1 MSSLT
6 KKEMEILSSPTFQQI
21 INQHLENPS
30 RRTILKGSVGVAA
43 LGFLGLAGCGGGDGA
58 VAGAPRST
66 QLNAVGFSSTS
77 LSTADSVIVAEGYQ
91 YQVLYKLGDPIAAG
105 VADYMNDG
113 SDAANNPSEFQF
125 RSGDHHDGMYFF
137 GIGADN
143 AWDPE
148 ASDRGL
154 LVVNHEA
161 ITPNF
166 LHAAGSTVGTNPRN
180 ANEALKEMYIHG
192 VSVVEV
198 RRDSNGQYSVVQ
210 NSLFNRRIHTLTDM
224 EISGP
229 LRGIDAM
236 KTKYSPN
243 GTRTRGTINNCASG
257 YTPWGTYLACEEN
270 WAGYFGNSD
279 NTGRSTN
286 DQASMIRYG
295 VSDGTGVRL
304 GDNRNNANGREG
316 WNTVSETGQVGE
328 QFARWNVGI
337 VGASAEADYRNAAFT
352 YGWNVEIDPFR
363 PNSTPKKRTAMGRF
377 AHEGAWVGP
386 VEAGKPVVFYMG
398 CDSRYEYIYKFVS
411 TANWDPVDM
420 MGGLQAGDK
429 YLDFGKLYVAK
440 FDANF
445 TGEWIDLATVN
456 AGTPISN
463 VRASGTLV
471 PSTATY
477 TVVDGNDQYLN
488 TRIIADQAGGTPMDR
503 PEWGGVNPRNGEVYM
518 TLTNNT
524 SRRVAD
530 PANPRVYFDNDS
542 DGDGIGDAGSRG
554 NVNGHVIR
562 WRENASDP
570 AAISFEWDIYLFGA
584 EDDDIDNPNVNL
596 SGLTE
601 ENVLSSPDGLW
612 FSEKTGVLY
621 IQTDD
626 SAFTDTTNCMLVAA
640 VPGEV
645 GDGAEVDVDNAAG
658 GAGVVRT
665 KVGNVGTLRR
675 LLVGPV
681 DSEITGLTESPD
693 GKALFINIQH
703 PGEGSPLATPS
714 SSWPYPLADGGFG
727 NPAAGVT
734 PTASIRPRS
743 ATIVLTRIDGGLIG
757 Q

>member
-161 ITPNF
+161 ITPLF
-166 LHAAGSTVGTNPRN
+166 LHVNGPTSVAGVRD

-198 RRDSNGQYSVVQ
+198 RRGSNGQYSVVQ

-229 LRGIDAM
+229 LRGNPFM
-236 KTKYSPN
+236 VTKYSPN

-270 WAGYFGNSD
+270 WAGYFGNS
-279 NTGRSTN
+279 NPGTRTSN
-286 DQASMIRYG
+286 EQASMRRYG
-295 VSDGTGVRL
+295 VRATVG
-304 GDNRNNANGREG
+304 NGREG
-316 WNTVSETGQVGE
+316 WNTASEVGQVGE
-328 QFARWNVGI
+328 PFSRWNVGI
-337 VGASAEADYRNAAFT
+337 VGATAADDYRNAANT

-363 PNSTPKKRTAMGRF
+363 PNSIPKKRTAMGRF

-386 VEAGKPVVFYMG
+386 FEAGKPVVFYMG

-411 TANWDPVDM
+411 TANWDPADM

-440 FDANF
+440 FDADF
-445 TGEWIDLATVN
+445 TGEWIDLATVAN
-456 AGTPISN
+456 GTTITA
-463 VRASGTLV
+463 VRGSGSL
-471 PSTATY
+471 STAPITY
-477 TVVDGNDQYLN
+477 TVTDSNEQFWN
-488 TRIIADQAGGTPMDR
+488 TRLLADIAGGTPMDR

-530 PANPRVYFDNDS
+530 PANPRVYFDNDT
-542 DGDGIGDAGSRG
+542 DGDGVGDAGSQG

-562 WRENASDP
+562 WREDGSDP
-570 AAISFEWDIYLFGA
+570 AATSFEWDIYLFGA

-596 SGLTE
+596 SGLTT

-626 SAFTDTTNCMLVAA
+626 GAFTDTTNCMLVAA

-645 GDGAEVDVDNAAG
+645 GDGAEVDVDNTAG

-665 KVGNVGTLRR
+665 KVGAVGTLRR
-675 LLVGPV
+675 LVVGPK
-681 DSEITGLTESPD
+681 DCEITGLTESGD

-703 PGEGSPLATPS
+703 PGEETSDLANPT
-714 SSWPYPLADGGFG
+714 SSWPYPLAGGGFG

-734 PTASIRPRS
+734 PSGTIRPRS

>member
-6 KKEMEILSSPTFQQI
+6 KKEIEVLSSPTFQQI

-30 RRTILKGSVGVAA
+30 RRNLLKGSMGVAA
-43 LGFLGLAGCGGGDGA
+43 LGFLGLAGCGGGGDA
-58 VAGAPRST
+58 VARAPGVT
-66 QLNAVGFSSTS
+66 QLSAVGFSSTP
-77 LSTADSVIVAEGYQ
+77 LSTVDSVQVADGYQ
-91 YQVLYKLGDPIAAG
+91 FQVLYKLGDPIAAG
-105 VADYMNDG
+105 VAAYMNNG
-113 SDAANNPSEFQF
+113 TDAANNPSEFQF

-137 GIGADN
+137 GLGSNN

-148 ASDRGL
+148 ESTRGL
-154 LVVNHEA
+154 LVINHEA

-166 LHAAGSTVGTNPRN
+166 LHAAGSTVGMNPRA

-192 VSVVEV
+192 VSVIEV
-198 RRDSNGQYSVVQ
+198 RRGTNGQYSVVQ

-229 LRGIDAM
+229 LRGNAAM
-236 KTKYSPN
+236 VTKYSPN

-270 WAGYFGNSD
+270 WAGYFGNS
-279 NTGRSTN
+279 NVGTRSAN
-286 DQASMIRYG
+286 EQASMRRYG
-295 VSDGTGVRL
+295 VRATVG
-304 GDNRNNANGREG
+304 NGREN
-316 WNTVSETGQVGE
+316 WNTVSEVGQVGE

-337 VGASAEADYRNAAFT
+337 VGATAADDYRNAANT
-352 YGWNVEIDPFR
+352 YGFNVEIDPFR

-386 VEAGKPVVFYMG
+386 VEAGKPLVFYMG

-411 TANWDPVDM
+411 TANWDPADM

-440 FDANF
+440 FDADF
-445 TGEWIDLATVN
+445 TGDWIDLASVANNTVIN
-456 AGTPISN
+456 S
-463 VRASGTLV
+463 VRGSGSL
-471 PSTATY
+471 STAAITY
-477 TVVDGNDQYLN
+477 TVTDANEQFLN
-488 TRIIADQAGGTPMDR
+488 TRILADIAGGTPMDR

-524 SRRVAD
+524 SRTVAD
-530 PANPRVYFDNDS
+530 PANPRVYLDNDTDDLANS
-542 DGDGIGDAGSRG
+542 NDKG

-562 WRENASDP
+562 WREDGSNP
-570 AAISFEWDIYLFGA
+570 AAVGFSWDIYLFGA
-584 EDDDIDNPNVNL
+584 EDDDINDPNVNL

-626 SAFTDTTNCMLVAA
+626 GAFTDTSNCMLVAA

-645 GDGAEVDVDNAAG
+645 GDGETVTVDNSAAG
-658 GAGVVRT
+658 GNTVSTR
-665 KVGNVGTLRR
+665 VGAVGTLRR

-681 DSEITGLTESPD
+681 DAEITGLTESPD

-714 SSWPYPLADGGFG
+714 SSWPYPLTGGGFG
-727 NPAAGVT
+727 NPAAGQT
-734 PTASIRPRS
+734 PDANIRPRS
-743 ATIVLTRIDGGLIG
+743 ATIVLTRVDGGLVG

>member
-1 MSSLT
+1 MSSIS
-6 KKEMEILSSPTFQQI
+6 KKELEVLSSPTFQQI

-58 VAGAPRST
+58 VASAPGVT
-66 QLNAVGFSSTS
+66 QLNAVGFSSTPLS
-77 LSTADSVIVAEGYQ
+77 LADSVQVAEGYQ
-91 YQVLYKLGDPIAAG
+91 FQVLYKLGDPIAAG
-105 VADYMNDG
+105 ISEYMNDG

-137 GIGADN
+137 GIGSDN
-143 AWDPE
+143 TWDPE
-148 ASDRGL
+148 ESTRGL
-154 LVVNHEA
+154 LVINHEA
-161 ITPNF
+161 ITPEY
-166 LHAAGSTVGTNPRN
+166 LHVNGPTSVAGVRD

-198 RRDSNGQYSVVQ
+198 RRGSNGQYSVVQ

-229 LRGIDAM
+229 LRGNPFM
-236 KTKYSPN
+236 VTKYSSN

-270 WAGYFGNSD
+270 WAGYFGNSN
-279 NTGRSTN
+279 NTGRSDN
-286 DQASMIRYG
+286 EMASMRRYG
-295 VSDGTGVRL
+295 VRSSG
-304 GDNRNNANGREG
+304 NGREG
-316 WNTVSETGQVGE
+316 WNTANEVGQVGE
-328 QFARWNVGI
+328 PFSRWNVGI
-337 VGASAEADYRNAAFT
+337 VGATAADDYRNAANT

-363 PNSTPKKRTAMGRF
+363 PNSIPKKRTAMGRF

-386 VEAGKPVVFYMG
+386 VEEGKPVVFYMG

-411 TANWDPVDM
+411 NENWDPADM

-429 YLDFGKLYVAK
+429 YLDSGKLYVAK
-440 FDANF
+440 FDADF
-445 TGEWIDLATVN
+445 TGEWIDLASVAN
-456 AGTPISN
+456 GTTITA
-463 VRASGTLV
+463 VRGSGSL
-471 PSTATY
+471 STAAITY
-477 TVVDGNDQYLN
+477 TVTDSNEQFWN
-488 TRIIADQAGGTPMDR
+488 TRLLADIAGGTPMDR

-530 PANPRVYFDNDS
+530 PANPRVYFDNDTDN
-542 DGDGIGDAGSRG
+542 DGVGDAGSLG

-562 WRENASDP
+562 WREDGSEP
-570 AAISFEWDIYLFGA
+570 AAVGFSWDIYLFGA

-612 FSEKTGVLY
+612 FSQKTGVLY

-626 SAFTDTTNCMLVAA
+626 GAFTDTTNCMLVAA

-645 GDGAEVDVDNAAG
+645 GDGETVTVDNTAG
-658 GAGVVRT
+658 GGGTVSTR
-665 KVGNVGTLRR
+665 VGAVGTLRR
-675 LLVGPV
+675 LLVGPIE
-681 DSEITGLTESPD
+681 SEITGLTESGD

-703 PGEGSPLATPS
+703 PGEDGSNAAPT
-714 SSWPYPLADGGFG
+714 SSWPYPQAGGGFG
-727 NPAAGVT
+727 NPAAGVM
-734 PTASIRPRS
+734 PNAGNRPRS
-743 ATIVLTRIDGGLIG
+743 ATIVLTRTDGGLIG

>member
-161 ITPNF
+161 ITPLF
-166 LHAAGSTVGTNPRN
+166 LHVNGPTSVAGVRD

-198 RRDSNGQYSVVQ
+198 RRGSNGQYSVVQ

-229 LRGIDAM
+229 LRGNPFM
-236 KTKYSPN
+236 VTKYSPN

-270 WAGYFGNSD
+270 WAGYFGNS
-279 NTGRSTN
+279 NPGTRTSN
-286 DQASMIRYG
+286 EQASMRRYG
-295 VSDGTGVRL
+295 VRATVG
-304 GDNRNNANGREG
+304 NGREG
-316 WNTVSETGQVGE
+316 WNTASEVGQLGE
-328 QFARWNVGI
+328 PFSRWNVGI
-337 VGASAEADYRNAAFT
+337 VGATAADDYRNAANT

-363 PNSTPKKRTAMGRF
+363 PNSVPKKRTAMGRF

-411 TANWDPVDM
+411 TANWDPADM

-429 YLDFGKLYVAK
+429 YLDDGKLYVAK

-445 TGEWIDLATVN
+445 TGEWIDLATV
-456 AGTPISN
+456 ADGTTITA
-463 VRASGTLV
+463 VRGSGSL
-471 PSTATY
+471 STAPITY
-477 TVVDGNDQYLN
+477 TVTDSNEQFWN
-488 TRIIADQAGGTPMDR
+488 TRLLADIAGGTPMDR

-530 PANPRVYFDNDS
+530 PANPRVYFDNDT
-542 DGDGIGDAGSRG
+542 DGDGVGDAGSQG

-562 WRENASDP
+562 WREDGSDP
-570 AAISFEWDIYLFGA
+570 AATSFEWDIYLFGA

-596 SGLTE
+596 SGLTT

-626 SAFTDTTNCMLVAA
+626 GAFTDTTNCMLVAA

-645 GDGAEVDVDNAAG
+645 GDGAEVDVDNTAG

-665 KVGNVGTLRR
+665 KVGAVGTLRR
-675 LLVGPV
+675 LVVGPK
-681 DSEITGLTESPD
+681 DCEITGLTESGD

-703 PGEGSPLATPS
+703 PGEETSDLANPT
-714 SSWPYPLADGGFG
+714 SSWPYPLAGGGFG

-734 PTASIRPRS
+734 PSGTIRPRS

>member
-161 ITPNF
+161 ITPLF
-166 LHAAGSTVGTNPRN
+166 LHVNGPTSVAGVRD

-198 RRDSNGQYSVVQ
+198 RRGSNGQYSVVQ

-229 LRGIDAM
+229 LRGNPFM
-236 KTKYSPN
+236 VTKYSPN

-270 WAGYFGNSD
+270 WAGYFGNS
-279 NTGRSTN
+279 NPGTRTSN
-286 DQASMIRYG
+286 EQASMRRYG
-295 VSDGTGVRL
+295 VRATVG
-304 GDNRNNANGREG
+304 NGREG
-316 WNTVSETGQVGE
+316 WNTASEVGQVGE
-328 QFARWNVGI
+328 PFSRWNVGI
-337 VGASAEADYRNAAFT
+337 VGATAADDYRNAANT

-363 PNSTPKKRTAMGRF
+363 PNSVPKKRTAMGRF

-411 TANWDPVDM
+411 TANWDPADM

-440 FDANF
+440 FDADF
-445 TGEWIDLATVN
+445 TGEWIDLTTV
-456 AGTPISN
+456 ADGTTITA
-463 VRASGTLV
+463 VRGSGSL
-471 PSTATY
+471 STAPITY
-477 TVVDGNDQYLN
+477 TVTDSNEQFWN
-488 TRIIADQAGGTPMDR
+488 TRLLADIAGGTPMDR

-530 PANPRVYFDNDS
+530 PANPRVYFDNDT
-542 DGDGIGDAGSRG
+542 DGDGVGDAGSQG

-562 WRENASDP
+562 WREDGSDP
-570 AAISFEWDIYLFGA
+570 AATSFEWDIYLFGA

-596 SGLTE
+596 SGLTT

-626 SAFTDTTNCMLVAA
+626 GAFTDTTNCMLVAA

-645 GDGAEVDVDNAAG
+645 GDGAEVDVDNTAG

-665 KVGNVGTLRR
+665 KVGAVGTLRR
-675 LLVGPV
+675 LVVGPK
-681 DSEITGLTESPD
+681 DCEITGLTESGD

-703 PGEGSPLATPS
+703 PGEETSDLANPT
-714 SSWPYPLADGGFG
+714 SSWPYPLAGGGFG

-734 PTASIRPRS
+734 PSGTIRPRS